1 MSEKCYYGR
10 NIMVLKNNINIFLS
24 CAFFRKPFLSPENNE
39 VVYQTIPVGIFFETF
54 TENYSEDDLEDI
66 NQVGAASDA
75 VSVKNEGVEAE
86 ERSQHT
92 AGETLHFLI

>member
-1 MSEKCYYGR
+1 M
-10 NIMVLKNNINIFLS
+10 
-24 CAFFRKPFLSPENNE
+24 
-39 VVYQTIPVGIFFETF
+39 GIFFETF

-75 VSVKNEGVEAE
+75 VSVKHERVEAE